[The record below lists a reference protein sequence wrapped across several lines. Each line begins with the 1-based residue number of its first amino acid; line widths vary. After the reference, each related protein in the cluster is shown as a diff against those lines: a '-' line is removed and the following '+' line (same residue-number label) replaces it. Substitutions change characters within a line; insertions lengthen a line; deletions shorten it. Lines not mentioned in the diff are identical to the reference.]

1 MSSIIEMP
9 EFVLETIIGFS
20 NFKDVLTLRQ
30 VCRDFR
36 NFIDDL
42 KDAKLPD
49 SKFKEIEI
57 VSKKDENKI
66 VFAFA
71 DFDGTIY
78 RVEYSEFGN
87 SRKFQETWTFFEN
100 SDIVDV
106 AIRDLE
112 LVLRF
117 QKSKLYRIYFDVND
131 FQLLPDLSIHDF
143 PVKLSDMCKRV
154 NRKIKTEQL
163 YFRKCSQSRIMTL
176 IQFTDPDALEKL
188 VFFADEDDMD
198 DRMEL
203 EIDEIVATE
212 QWNKAEEFKCDFH
225 VLNLDVRDICHFT
238 CITMKTHSMS
248 ASDLEFLKKTF
259 INSSKFV
266 YAFFELTVFIGS
278 EEIWNLWGPALITE
292 LSSNWYFR
300 IKDLEDEVLHIE
312 IRENFINF
320 HVFEWRYVLTGARV
334 QDYIES

>member
-9 EFVLETIIGFS
+9 EFVLEKIIGFS

-42 KDAKLPD
+42 KDSKLPD
-49 SKFKEIEI
+49 SNFKEMEI

-71 DFDGTIY
+71 DFGGTIY
-78 RVEYSEFGN
+78 RIEYSEFGN
-87 SRKFQETWTFFEN
+87 SRNFQETWKIFEN
-100 SDIVDV
+100 SNIVDV

-131 FQLLPDLSIHDF
+131 FQLSPDSSIYKLS
-143 PVKLSDMCKRV
+143 VKLSNLCIRI

-163 YFRKCSQSRIMTL
+163 YLKKCNQSQIMKF
-176 IQFTDPDALEKL
+176 IQFTDPEALEKL
-188 VFFADEDDMD
+188 SFFADDDDID
-198 DRMEL
+198 DRIEI
-203 EIDEIVATE
+203 EIDDIAKTE
-212 QWNKAEEFKCDFH
+212 QWKKAEEFKCDFQ
-225 VLNLDVRDICHFT
+225 VLNLDARDICHFT
-238 CITMKTHSMS
+238 SMSIKTHSIS

-259 INSSKFV
+259 INSSTFV
-266 YAFFELTVFIGS
+266 YAFFELTIFNGN
-278 EEIWNLWGPALITE
+278 EIISNLWGPAFITE
-292 LSSNWYFR
+292 LSRNWYFR

-312 IRENFINF
+312 IRQNFINF

-334 QDYIES
+334 QDYNES